1 MVMRIFRPSTM
12 VKSMVSGKT
21 QGKMA
26 NVLKSDDERIQTP
39 EMGAS
44 AKVSGSGLAKINDRL
59 EKLLV
64 KPLPKVKNIQLRL

>member
-1 MVMRIFRPSTM
+1 M
-12 VKSMVSGKT
+12 VKSMISGKT

-26 NVLKSDDERIQTP
+26 NVLKSDDEQMKIP